1 MFFTLYLFINLFF
14 CFWINTFA
22 TQENRLY
29 TVYTCIPMRRWYKS
43 KEDKKDFKCC
53 CNNVNNSLKP
63 FTQILFS
70 EKISFVE
77 NNKHKPGKTK
87 PTFEAGKKANK
98 IS

>member
-1 MFFTLYLFINLFF
+1 MFLHFIYLSIFF
-14 CFWINTFA
+14 CFGVNTFA